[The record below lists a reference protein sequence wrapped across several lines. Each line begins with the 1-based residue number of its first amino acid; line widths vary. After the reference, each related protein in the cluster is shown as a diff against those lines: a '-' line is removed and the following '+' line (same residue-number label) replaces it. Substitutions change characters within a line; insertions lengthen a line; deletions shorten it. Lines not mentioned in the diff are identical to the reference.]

1 MRVGDSMIDSISMGE
16 IAAIIIFF
24 IGVYGVIA
32 RRNIVK
38 TVICLGIM
46 ETAIILY
53 FLSSNVEHR
62 YAPIIAD
69 TSQIADIADPMPQ
82 ALMITAIVI
91 GVGITAVSLTMFINL
106 YHNYGTTNW
115 EKAKRMRDK

>member
-1 MRVGDSMIDSISMGE
+1 MFENVSIGE

-46 ETAIILY
+46 ESGIILY
-53 FLSSNVEHR
+53 FLSSNT
-62 YAPIIAD
+62 YYDKAPIGTD
-69 TSQIADIADPMPQ
+69 TAQIASIADPMPQ

-106 YHNYGTTNW
+106 YHKYGTTNW
-115 EKAKRMRDK
+115 EKAKRMREE

>member
-1 MRVGDSMIDSISMGE
+1 MNLGNFSLGE

-38 TVICLGIM
+38 TVISLGIM
-46 ETAIILY
+46 ETAIIL
-53 FLSSNVEHR
+53 FFVASSTAFKK
-62 YAPIIAD
+62 APILQD
-69 TSQIADIADPMPQ
+69 TAETAGIADPIPQ

-91 GVGITAVSLTMFINL
+91 GVGVTAIALTMFINL
-106 YHNYGTTNW
+106 YHKYGTTNW
-115 EKAKRMRDK
+115 EKAKNVREKEQ